1 MSDEVFREVD
11 GLLKER
17 EKYEGWLSRLEAEK
31 SAATERA
38 YQRVRS
44 DYQKR
49 LQDVLAKLRV
59 HSDAVHGKLRE
70 MEGMLAGLEDQRE
83 RRAEELDEA
92 RLRRSVGE
100 YRDDGQW
107 REMESQLVDSLK
119 KADDELSG
127 AQDEIQRLE
136 NILDVVQQAER
147 PQTPPKPRAPAPTAP
162 PAPPGPPPGGGRPQP
177 AAPVAE
183 GPPRAAAQ
191 PKPTTPAPEPPAV
204 KHGPAPAAAPPAP
217 PKPAVE
223 EAGVSLGELVLED
236 GDMEG
241 FAVETGGEGPAPSAA
256 EAASSAAGGAAGG
269 ESVGDELAFL
279 ESLSLSGGEDT
290 ESFSFLEQHGSG
302 TPQTIIC
309 PHCSAANDP
318 AEWYC
323 TECGEE
329 LPAE

>member
-17 EKYEGWLSRLEAEK
+17 EKYEAWLARLEAEK

-38 YQRVRS
+38 YERVRS

-49 LQDVLAKLRV
+49 LQEVLTKLRA

-70 MEGMLAGLEDQRE
+70 MEGTLVGLEEQRD

-100 YRDDGQW
+100 YRDDTQW
-107 REMESQLVDSLK
+107 RELEGQLVDSLK
-119 KADDELSG
+119 KADDELNS
-127 AQDEIQRLE
+127 AQDEIERLE
-136 NILDVVQQAER
+136 DILSVVQQADR
-147 PQTPPKPRAPAPTAP
+147 PQAAPKPAAQAPTAP
-162 PAPPGPPPGGGRPQP
+162 PPPPPPQA

-183 GPPRAAAQ
+183 APPKAAPQ
-191 PKPTTPAPEPPAV
+191 PKPPPPEPP
-204 KHGPAPAAAPPAP
+204 PLRPEPPPAP
-217 PKPAVE
+217 PPRPEVE
-223 EAGVSLGELVLED
+223 EAGISLGELVLED

-241 FAVETGGEGPAPSAA
+241 FAVEAHGEESAPPAA
-256 EAASSAAGGAAGG
+256 EAAPSAAGGAAAA

-279 ESLSLSGGEDT
+279 ESLSLSGGEET